1 MAIYRGGQK
10 IKELRFGGSQ
20 KIKEAYVGSQLVF
33 TGGWDAVPSNGVI
46 CDASGIY
53 VDDYTDITGTAG
65 NWKIG
70 SGKSAYINNV
80 VFGENTTEFTMERD
94 LNRSNDFSIYIDNV
108 NLGSIGR
115 NTSTPFSTRAI
126 PAEYCDGQP
135 HTVRIYNS
143 GRANQF
149 FKGLSFDV

>member
-1 MAIYRGGQK
+1 MSIYRGSQK

-33 TGGWDAVPSNGVI
+33 KGGWDPVPINGVI

-53 VDDYTDITGTAG
+53 VDDYTGIGGGAG
-65 NWKIG
+65 NWRIG
-70 SGKSAYINNV
+70 NGKSAYINNV
-80 VFGENTTEFTMERD
+80 VFGENTTEFTMERS
-94 LNRSNDFSIYIDNV
+94 LHQSESFSIYIDGV
-108 NLGSIGR
+108 NLGTIGS
-115 NTSTPFSTRAI
+115 NTSTAFSTRAI
-126 PAEYCDGQP
+126 PAEYCDGKP

-143 GRANQF
+143 DSSNQF

>member
-1 MAIYRGGQK
+1 MSIYRGSQK

-33 TGGWDAVPSNGVI
+33 KGGWDAVPINGVI
-46 CDASGIY
+46 CDKSGIY
-53 VDDYTDITGTAG
+53 VNDYTDIGGSAG
-65 NWKIG
+65 NWLIG
-70 SGKSAYINNV
+70 NGRSAYINNV
-80 VFGENTTEFTMERD
+80 VFGENTTAFTMER
-94 LNRSNDFSIYIDNV
+94 NTYPSKNFSIYIDDV
-108 NLGSIGR
+108 NLGHIGN
-115 NTSTPFSTRAI
+115 NTNTEFSTRAI

-143 GRANQF
+143 SSSNQF